1 MATPPHRLNLTS
13 GKTLSSLTSF
23 LCVHLLLLVLG
34 ILNTY
39 VQGSSIGFIKT
50 SASSRTVPEG
60 SSVSLSC
67 ELSNSSIPVRL
78 WMMMM
83 SGAMY
88 TPRKNVVNYG
98 QVFILHRVT
107 RKMAGTYLCR
117 VTRPRLNK
125 NLGIIWVTER
135 QRGSANR
142 F

>member
-1 MATPPHRLNLTS
+1 M
-13 GKTLSSLTSF
+13 
-23 LCVHLLLLVLG
+23 
-34 ILNTY
+34 
-39 VQGSSIGFIKT
+39 
-50 SASSRTVPEG
+50 
-60 SSVSLSC
+60 SLSC

-125 NLGIIWVTER
+125 NLGFIRVTER

>member
-1 MATPPHRLNLTS
+1 MLLIYHYKNY
-13 GKTLSSLTSF
+13 SF
-23 LCVHLLLLVLG
+23 ADG
-34 ILNTY
+34 ADMTY
-39 VQGSSIGFIKT
+39 LWTITFFKLIPGSSIGFIKT

-67 ELSNSSIPVRL
+67 ELSNSSIPVKL